1 MYCIVLHF
9 PANGKEN
16 EKALHFE
23 YLYELCIVSSMY
35 SLLYANWW
43 NEAVIY
49 KEVNERPDHFVL
61 LYNN

>member
-16 EKALHFE
+16 EKALQFE

-35 SLLYANWW
+35 SVL
-43 NEAVIY
+43 VIIIH
-49 KEVNERPDHFVL
+49 ELVE
-61 LYNN
+61 